1 MLSVSRSVEY
11 ALSALGYLAERP
23 RRVVA
28 AREIADA
35 NNLPIALLMRILKDL
50 QRHEVVTSTRGVK
63 GGYALHRALESLSVY
78 DLMRFMDHDLDTHD
92 RPPGRNLTTAGPV
105 QALRY
110 RLARC
115 LREVMVSDLVTPG
128 RRIDVPLESVARC
141 RCGGKN

>member
-1 MLSVSRSVEY
+1 MLNVSRSVEY
-11 ALSALGYLAERP
+11 ALIALAYLGQRP
-23 RRVVA
+23 RQVVP

-35 NNLPIALLMRILKDL
+35 NNLPIALLMRILQDL

-63 GGYALHRALESLSVY
+63 GGYALHRTLESLSVY
-78 DLMRFMDHDLDTHD
+78 DLMRFMDHDVDTPD

-128 RRIDVPLESVARC
+128 RRIDVPLETVARC
-141 RCGGKN
+141 RCSGSN